1 VRYEDLRRDPF
12 SVLERI
18 YEDLDLEIGSV
29 ELNESVAKRSWENIP
44 EEKKGPGKSRRK
56 ATPGSWREDLTPEQ
70 AQTVERITASLLQE
84 FYADDTP

>member
-1 VRYEDLRRDPF
+1 M
-12 SVLERI
+12 LERI
-18 YEDLDLEIGSV
+18 HDDLDLEIGPA
-29 ELNESVAKRSWENIP
+29 ELSESVAKRSWENIP

-70 AQTVERITASLLQE
+70 AQTVKRITAPLLQE